1 MKKIKLLILSVYSL
15 SMCQIQG
22 QTELDS
28 TTIIPITHTHSQK
41 LYVTIGGG
49 YGLSTAPNSAY
60 SSVNSTRNLTGSTN
74 EISNSTG
81 SFGRGMQFSG
91 TFGYMFTENIGAEL
105 NIGYLL
111 GSKITSTNKSDGYLS
126 YESSS
131 SGNMLRLTPTI
142 RISVGKQKIKPYMR
156 FGLVIGMLSKIK
168 YSSVANFT
176 YSTTGQ
182 LSNEETEGYSS
193 GGVSLGFSAGFGANY
208 KLTDHVSIFAEI
220 GLISQAWAPKK
231 SVTTKY
237 MSNGIDRLATM
248 NINEKET
255 EYVSSYDN
263 SSSSIST
270 PTKRLKTYTPFS
282 SIGINI
288 GIHLAFG
295 K

>member
-1 MKKIKLLILSVYSL
+1 MKKIKLLILLVNTLSVL
-15 SMCQIQG
+15 QIQG
-22 QTELDS
+22 QTKTDS
-28 TTIIPITHTHSQK
+28 ITITPTVKAHSRK
-41 LYVTIGGG
+41 LYITIGGG

-60 SSVNSTRNLTGSTN
+60 ASVNSTRNLTGSTN
-74 EISNSTG
+74 EILNSTG
-81 SFGRGMQFSG
+81 SFGRGMQFNG

-111 GSKITSTNKSDGYLS
+111 GSKITNTSKSNGYIF
-126 YESSS
+126 YEASS
-131 SGNMLRLTPTI
+131 SGNMLRLTPTV
-142 RISVGKQKIKPYMR
+142 RISVGKNKIKTFMR
-156 FGLVIGMLSKIK
+156 FGLVIGMLSKIE

-176 YSTTGQ
+176 YSSTGQ

-193 GGVSLGFSAGFGANY
+193 GGVSLGFSAGLGANY
-208 KLTDHVSIFAEI
+208 KLTDRLSVFAEI
-220 GLISQAWAPKK
+220 ALISQAWAPKK

-237 MSNGIDRLATM
+237 ISNGIDRLATM
-248 NINEKET
+248 NISEKES

-263 SSSSIST
+263 ASSSTST
-270 PTKRLKTYTPFS
+270 PTKRLKNYTPFS